1 VNIFILFLTRQY
13 TTSHKIMSSLH
24 PNNNKRKQKSLT
36 SFFTSSAKKKE
47 KKDDE
52 EKENLTTEEPKK
64 MEGESTV
71 KENAAAAVVVQGG
84 ELESLFTEKTWLDV
98 FAENEFQK
106 SYFKQL
112 SAFLSNEFK
121 TQKVFP
127 PKEHI
132 FRCFNTLPIDKV
144 KVVIIG
150 QDPYHNYNQAM
161 GLCFSVNK
169 GIQTPGS
176 LLNMYKE
183 LKSDLNCR
191 IPTHG
196 DLSKWQSQGILML
209 NTSLTV
215 RAHNANSHSKK
226 GWEQFTDKA
235 IEELA
240 KARKNI
246 VFLLWGKNAQDKE
259 KLIKRS
265 GREHLVLKSAHPSG
279 LSAHRGF
286 FGNKHFSQTNAY
298 LKKNMIEPIDWQIE
312 SATYR

>member
-1 VNIFILFLTRQY
+1 
-13 TTSHKIMSSLH
+13 MSSLH

-64 MEGESTV
+64 MEGETV
-71 KENAAAAVVVQGG
+71 KENAAAAAVVVQGG

>member
-1 VNIFILFLTRQY
+1 
-13 TTSHKIMSSLH
+13 MSSLH

-196 DLSKWQSQGILML
+196 DFAKWQSQGILML

-215 RAHNANSHSKK
+215 RAHNANPHSKK

-259 KLIKRS
+259 KLIERS

>member
-1 VNIFILFLTRQY
+1 LTR
-13 TTSHKIMSSLH
+13 HKIMSSLH
-24 PNNNKRKQKSLT
+24 PQNNNKRKQKSLT

>member
-1 VNIFILFLTRQY
+1 MNFYLLHNKKTDTVGTYFSSQKM
-13 TTSHKIMSSLH
+13 TS
-24 PNNNKRKQKSLT
+24 NAKRKVAPTQKSLT
-36 SFFTSSAKKKE
+36 SFFSAKKE
-47 KKDDE
+47 KK
-52 EKENLTTEEPKK
+52 EEPKK
-64 MEGESTV
+64 DDEAE
-71 KENAAAAVVVQGG
+71 KENIKTTATKSPEISSSAPPKG
-84 ELESLFTEKTWLDV
+84 ELEMLFSEKTWLEI

-112 SAFLSNEFK
+112 SAFLANEFK
-121 TQKVFP
+121 TQRVFP

-150 QDPYHNYNQAM
+150 QDPYHDTNQAM

-169 GIQTPGS
+169 GIKIPSS

-196 DLSKWQSQGILML
+196 DLSKWQSQGIMML

-235 IEELA
+235 IEKLA

-246 VFLLWGKNAQDKE
+246 VFLLWGKNAQEKE

-265 GREHLVLKSAHPSG
+265 GNEHLVLKSAHPSG

-298 LKKNMIEPIDWQIE
+298 LKKNSIEPIDWQIE

>member
-1 VNIFILFLTRQY
+1 
-13 TTSHKIMSSLH
+13 MSSLH
-24 PNNNKRKQKSLT
+24 PQNNNKRKQKSLT

>member
-1 VNIFILFLTRQY
+1 
-13 TTSHKIMSSLH
+13 MSSLH
-24 PNNNKRKQKSLT
+24 ANNDKRKQKSLT

-52 EKENLTTEEPKK
+52 GRENLTTEEPKHTLEK
-64 MEGESTV
+64 GESTV
-71 KENAAAAVVVQGG
+71 KENAAVVVVQGG

>member
-1 VNIFILFLTRQY
+1 MGGGSFAVSRAQQSFPEPKWSDIKQANNIPRRARQY
-13 TTSHKIMSSLH
+13 REL
-24 PNNNKRKQKSLT
+24 
-36 SFFTSSAKKKE
+36 
-47 KKDDE
+47 
-52 EKENLTTEEPKK
+52 
-64 MEGESTV
+64 G
-71 KENAAAAVVVQGG
+71 VVVRPIRP
-84 ELESLFTEKTWLDV
+84 
-98 FAENEFQK
+98 ENFCLILHTD
-106 SYFKQL
+106 S
-112 SAFLSNEFK
+112 
-121 TQKVFP
+121 
-127 PKEHI
+127 
-132 FRCFNTLPIDKV
+132 
-144 KVVIIG
+144 
-150 QDPYHNYNQAM
+150 
-161 GLCFSVNK
+161 
-169 GIQTPGS
+169 S

-196 DLSKWQSQGILML
+196 DLSKWQSQGIMML

-235 IEELA
+235 IEKLA

-246 VFLLWGKNAQDKE
+246 VFLLWGKNAQEKE

-265 GREHLVLKSAHPSG
+265 GNEHLVLKSAHPSG

-298 LKKNMIEPIDWQIE
+298 LKKNSIEPIDWQIE

>member
-1 VNIFILFLTRQY
+1 
-13 TTSHKIMSSLH
+13 MSSLH

-215 RAHNANSHSKK
+215 RAHSANSHSKK

>member
-1 VNIFILFLTRQY
+1 MNIFILFLTR
-13 TTSHKIMSSLH
+13 HKIMSSLH

>member
-1 VNIFILFLTRQY
+1 
-13 TTSHKIMSSLH
+13 MSSLH
-24 PNNNKRKQKSLT
+24 ANNNKRKQKSLT

-71 KENAAAAVVVQGG
+71 KENAAVVVVVQGG

-144 KVVIIG
+144 KVVILG

>member
-1 VNIFILFLTRQY
+1 
-13 TTSHKIMSSLH
+13 MSSLH
-24 PNNNKRKQKSLT
+24 PQNNNKRKQKSLT

-259 KLIKRS
+259 NLIKRS

>member
-1 VNIFILFLTRQY
+1 
-13 TTSHKIMSSLH
+13 MSSLH
-24 PNNNKRKQKSLT
+24 PQNNNKRKQKSLT

-52 EKENLTTEEPKK
+52 EKENLTTEEPKEK
-64 MEGESTV
+64 EGESTV
-71 KENAAAAVVVQGG
+71 KENAAVVVVQGG

>member
-1 VNIFILFLTRQY
+1 
-13 TTSHKIMSSLH
+13 MSSLH

-64 MEGESTV
+64 TEGESTV

>member
-1 VNIFILFLTRQY
+1 VNIFILFLTR
-13 TTSHKIMSSLH
+13 HKIMSSLH

>member
-1 VNIFILFLTRQY
+1 
-13 TTSHKIMSSLH
+13 MSSLH

>member
-1 VNIFILFLTRQY
+1 VNIFILFLTR
-13 TTSHKIMSSLH
+13 HKIMSSLH

-71 KENAAAAVVVQGG
+71 KENAAAAAVVVQGG

>member
-1 VNIFILFLTRQY
+1 
-13 TTSHKIMSSLH
+13 MSSLH

-183 LKSDLNCR
+183 LKSDLNSR

>member
-1 VNIFILFLTRQY
+1 
-13 TTSHKIMSSLH
+13 MSSLQN
-24 PNNNKRKQKSLT
+24 NNNKRKQKSLT

-71 KENAAAAVVVQGG
+71 KENAAAAAVVVQGG

>member
-1 VNIFILFLTRQY
+1 
-13 TTSHKIMSSLH
+13 
-24 PNNNKRKQKSLT
+24 
-36 SFFTSSAKKKE
+36 
-47 KKDDE
+47 
-52 EKENLTTEEPKK
+52 
-64 MEGESTV
+64 V

>member
-1 VNIFILFLTRQY
+1 
-13 TTSHKIMSSLH
+13 MSSLQT
-24 PNNNKRKQKSLT
+24 NNNKRKQKSLT

-71 KENAAAAVVVQGG
+71 KENAAAAVVVQRG

>member
-1 VNIFILFLTRQY
+1 
-13 TTSHKIMSSLH
+13 MSSLH
-24 PNNNKRKQKSLT
+24 PQNNNKRKQKSLT

-71 KENAAAAVVVQGG
+71 KENTAAAVVVQGG

>member
-1 VNIFILFLTRQY
+1 
-13 TTSHKIMSSLH
+13 MSSLH

-64 MEGESTV
+64 MEVESTV
-71 KENAAAAVVVQGG
+71 KENAAVVVVQGG

>member
-1 VNIFILFLTRQY
+1 M
-13 TTSHKIMSSLH
+13 TS
-24 PNNNKRKQKSLT
+24 NAKRKVAPTQKSLT
-36 SFFTSSAKKKE
+36 SFFSTKKE
-47 KKDDE
+47 KK
-52 EKENLTTEEPKK
+52 EEPKK
-64 MEGESTV
+64 DDEAE
-71 KENAAAAVVVQGG
+71 KENIKMTATKSPEISSSAPPKG
-84 ELESLFTEKTWLDV
+84 ELEMLFSEKTWLEI

-112 SAFLSNEFK
+112 SAFLANEFK
-121 TQKVFP
+121 TQRVFP

-150 QDPYHNYNQAM
+150 QDPYHDTNQAM

-169 GIQTPGS
+169 GIKIPSS

-196 DLSKWQSQGILML
+196 DLSKWQSQGIMML

-235 IEELA
+235 IEKLA

-246 VFLLWGKNAQDKE
+246 VFLLWGKNAQEKE

-265 GREHLVLKSAHPSG
+265 RNEHLVLKSAHPSG

-298 LKKNMIEPIDWQIE
+298 LKKNSIEPIDWQIE

>member
-1 VNIFILFLTRQY
+1 M
-13 TTSHKIMSSLH
+13 TS
-24 PNNNKRKQKSLT
+24 NAKRKVAPTQKSLT
-36 SFFTSSAKKKE
+36 SFFSAKKE
-47 KKDDE
+47 KK
-52 EKENLTTEEPKK
+52 EEPKK
-64 MEGESTV
+64 DDEAE
-71 KENAAAAVVVQGG
+71 KENIKTTATKSPEISSSAPPKG
-84 ELESLFTEKTWLDV
+84 ELEMLFSEKTWLEI

-112 SAFLSNEFK
+112 SAFLANEFK
-121 TQKVFP
+121 TQRVFP

-132 FRCFNTLPIDKV
+132 FRSFNTLPIDKV
-144 KVVIIG
+144 KAVIIG
-150 QDPYHNYNQAM
+150 QDPYHDTNHAM

-169 GIQTPGS
+169 GIKIPSS

-196 DLSKWQSQGILML
+196 DLSKWQSQGIMML

-235 IEELA
+235 IEKLA

-246 VFLLWGKNAQDKE
+246 VFLLWGKNAQEKE

-265 GREHLVLKSAHPSG
+265 GNEHLVLKSAHPSG

-298 LKKNMIEPIDWQIE
+298 LKKNSIEPIDWQIE

>member
-1 VNIFILFLTRQY
+1 
-13 TTSHKIMSSLH
+13 MSSLH
-24 PNNNKRKQKSLT
+24 ANNNKRKQKSLT

-52 EKENLTTEEPKK
+52 GKENLTTEEPKHTLEK
-64 MEGESTV
+64 GESTV
-71 KENAAAAVVVQGG
+71 KENAAVVVVQGG
-84 ELESLFTEKTWLDV
+84 ELESLFTEKTWLEV

-127 PKEHI
+127 PKEHV

-144 KVVIIG
+144 KVVILG

-215 RAHNANSHSKK
+215 RAHSANSHSKK

>member
-1 VNIFILFLTRQY
+1 
-13 TTSHKIMSSLH
+13 MSSLQN
-24 PNNNKRKQKSLT
+24 NNNKRKQKSLT

-106 SYFKQL
+106 SYFIQL

-246 VFLLWGKNAQDKE
+246 VFLLLGKNAQDKE

>member
-1 VNIFILFLTRQY
+1 
-13 TTSHKIMSSLH
+13 MSSLH
-24 PNNNKRKQKSLT
+24 ANNNKRKQKSLT

-52 EKENLTTEEPKK
+52 GRENLTTEEPKHTLEK
-64 MEGESTV
+64 GESTV
-71 KENAAAAVVVQGG
+71 KENAAVVVVQGG

-127 PKEHI
+127 PKEHV

-144 KVVIIG
+144 KVVILG

-215 RAHNANSHSKK
+215 RAHSANSHSKK

>member
-1 VNIFILFLTRQY
+1 
-13 TTSHKIMSSLH
+13 MSSLQN
-24 PNNNKRKQKSLT
+24 NNNKRKQKSLT

-71 KENAAAAVVVQGG
+71 KENAAVVVVQGG

>member
-1 VNIFILFLTRQY
+1 
-13 TTSHKIMSSLH
+13 MSSLQT
-24 PNNNKRKQKSLT
+24 NNNKRKQKSLT

-71 KENAAAAVVVQGG
+71 KENAAVVVVQRG

-226 GWEQFTDKA
+226 GCLLYTSPSPRDQRG
-235 IEELA
+235 
-240 KARKNI
+240 ARMP
-246 VFLLWGKNAQDKE
+246 
-259 KLIKRS
+259 S
-265 GREHLVLKSAHPSG
+265 SA
-279 LSAHRGF
+279 
-286 FGNKHFSQTNAY
+286 
-298 LKKNMIEPIDWQIE
+298 
-312 SATYR
+312 

>member
-1 VNIFILFLTRQY
+1 
-13 TTSHKIMSSLH
+13 MSSLH

-36 SFFTSSAKKKE
+36 SFFISSAMKKE

-84 ELESLFTEKTWLDV
+84 ELESLFTEKTWLAV

>member
-1 VNIFILFLTRQY
+1 M
-13 TTSHKIMSSLH
+13 TS
-24 PNNNKRKQKSLT
+24 NAKRKVAPTQKSLT
-36 SFFTSSAKKKE
+36 SFFSAKKE
-47 KKDDE
+47 KK
-52 EKENLTTEEPKK
+52 EEPKK
-64 MEGESTV
+64 DDEAE
-71 KENAAAAVVVQGG
+71 KENIKTTATKSPEISSSAPPKG
-84 ELESLFTEKTWLDV
+84 ELEMLFSEKTWLEI

-112 SAFLSNEFK
+112 SAFLANEFK
-121 TQKVFP
+121 TQRVFP

-150 QDPYHNYNQAM
+150 QDPYHDTNQAM

-169 GIQTPGS
+169 GIKIPSS

-196 DLSKWQSQGILML
+196 DLSKWQSQGIMML

-235 IEELA
+235 IEKLA

>member
-1 VNIFILFLTRQY
+1 
-13 TTSHKIMSSLH
+13 MSSLH

-71 KENAAAAVVVQGG
+71 KENAAAAAVVVQGG

>member
-1 VNIFILFLTRQY
+1 MRIFLIFRCLAPFFGVI
-13 TTSHKIMSSLH
+13 KIMSSLQT
-24 PNNNKRKQKSLT
+24 NNNKRKQKSLT
-36 SFFTSSAKKKE
+36 SFFTAKKKE

-71 KENAAAAVVVQGG
+71 KENAAVVVVQRG

-298 LKKNMIEPIDWQIE
+298 LKKNEIEPIDWQIE

>member
-1 VNIFILFLTRQY
+1 
-13 TTSHKIMSSLH
+13 MSSLH

-259 KLIKRS
+259 KLIERS

>member
-1 VNIFILFLTRQY
+1 MNIFILFFDA
-13 TTSHKIMSSLH
+13 SFKKKIMSSLH

>member
-1 VNIFILFLTRQY
+1 MAPFFVIKI
-13 TTSHKIMSSLH
+13 KPIMSSLH
-24 PNNNKRKQKSLT
+24 ANNNKRKQKSLT

-52 EKENLTTEEPKK
+52 GRENLTTEEPKHTLEK
-64 MEGESTV
+64 GESTV
-71 KENAAAAVVVQGG
+71 KENAAVVVVQGG
-84 ELESLFTEKTWLDV
+84 ELESLFTEKTWLEF

-127 PKEHI
+127 PKEHV

-144 KVVIIG
+144 KVVILG

-215 RAHNANSHSKK
+215 RAHSANSHSKK

>member
-1 VNIFILFLTRQY
+1 
-13 TTSHKIMSSLH
+13 MSSLH
-24 PNNNKRKQKSLT
+24 PQNNNKRKQKSLT

-112 SAFLSNEFK
+112 SAFLSNEFR

>member
-1 VNIFILFLTRQY
+1 
-13 TTSHKIMSSLH
+13 MSSLH

-71 KENAAAAVVVQGG
+71 KENAAAAAVVVQGG

-226 GWEQFTDKA
+226 GCEQFTDKA